1 MNIAQTIDHTLL
13 KATATTQE
21 IKTLCEQAIEY
32 KFKTVCV
39 PTCYVE
45 LASDLLKDTEVGVTT
60 VVGFPLGNETPASKA
75 FQTKEAV
82 LNGATDIDTV
92 INIGALKEG
101 RYDYVQAD
109 IEAVVK
115 AAKEAKEDTIVKVI
129 IEVCYLTP
137 EEIAKA
143 TELVVA
149 AKADFVKTSTGF
161 GTTGATLES
170 VEIMS
175 KTAAGRIEVKAAGGI
190 SDAEMAEKMINL
202 GATRLGVSKSIAIVT
217 GQKNVE
223 DGSY

>member
-217 GQKNVE
+217 GQKVT